1 MVSRLVHCLLLQ
13 IPQQAL
19 NSKIKLQLWPS
30 DFKGPTG
37 NTVTPPEDPSDD
49 PCLITSE
56 TFKFNFV
63 NASKITK
70 GQ

>member
-37 NTVTPPEDPSDD
+37 NTVTPPDDPS
-49 PCLITSE
+49 LITSE